1 MGGNAAEKFCGNY
14 DDLHVLAVGFAVL
27 ELLLLWALA
36 LWVLALEVLALEV
49 MALEVMALVMLM
61 GGSLPCAPKN
71 QFLSLTYEEYKN
83 VLDSILNANYWCE
96 CLEQLQLTW
105 PFLLLGGLSL

>member
-1 MGGNAAEKFCGNY
+1 MGGNAGEKFCGNF

-27 ELLLLWALA
+27 ELFV